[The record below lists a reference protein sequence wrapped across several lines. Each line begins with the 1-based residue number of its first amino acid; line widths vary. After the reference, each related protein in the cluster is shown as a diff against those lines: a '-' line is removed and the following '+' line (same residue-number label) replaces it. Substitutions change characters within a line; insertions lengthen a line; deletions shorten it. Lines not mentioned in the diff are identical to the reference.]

1 MLPASSGVE
10 VHDSAK
16 AAMAPSV
23 LLKQQE
29 HAVLSVGCSWPV
41 MRSAA
46 PIVAVSTPETIG
58 LLGLPPKVLVKTCS
72 SPLGGHSQR
81 LSVDDREALVAILTG
96 INLTSPTQRE
106 RISRL
111 GELRKILDFEI
122 STAVYQAPAGQVY
135 VCGACGRQ
143 NKNRTKVGDE
153 SCFLNAV
160 LCLENSIERGNL
172 VKAQA
177 VVAVDSTKES
187 KT

>member
-1 MLPASSGVE
+1 M
-10 VHDSAK
+10 
-16 AAMAPSV
+16 
-23 LLKQQE
+23 
-29 HAVLSVGCSWPV
+29 
-41 MRSAA
+41 
-46 PIVAVSTPETIG
+46 
-58 LLGLPPKVLVKTCS
+58 
-72 SPLGGHSQR
+72 
-81 LSVDDREALVAILTG
+81 DDREALVAILTG
-96 INLTSPTQRE
+96 ISLTSPTQRE

-160 LCLENSIERGNL
+160 LCLENSIERGERGNL